1 MRTSQSEIIAKKIT
15 SLFNSFQFENT
26 CSYIRKHNLQS
37 GCYLALQLL
46 YSCTSLSSYRYVVR
60 CTDGFNSITLGSF
73 DNVQDLFK
81 YCKIHSI
88 DLGVDIH
95 KLSLL

>member
-1 MRTSQSEIIAKKIT
+1 MRTPQSEIIAKKIV
-15 SLFNSFQFENT
+15 SLFNNSQFENT
-26 CSYIRKHNLQS
+26 VSYIRRNNLQS
-37 GCYLALQLL
+37 GCYLAIQLL

-73 DNVQDLFK
+73 DNVQDLYK
-81 YCKIHSI
+81 YCKNHSI